1 MRASARVYAAVFSL
15 ALVAAPASAQRLGT
29 IDFGAFAQASYF
41 DRTLGF
47 EQGAGG
53 GGVRLGFFVLPSLEL
68 EGEGTFVPTP
78 GPNNVRVNYFPL
90 RARATFNIRTGQHTA
105 LLLGAGYVHNEFR
118 RDLDLSDDG
127 VTGLVGVRLG
137 LPGLPAIR
145 LASYLD
151 VIPSPANGDAEN
163 LNWGLQ
169 AGLSFLFGAG
179 SSGGTDA
186 AADEDD
192 AEQDADMREGEA
204 MPDSAVAAARA
215 DSITRAARED
225 SLRAR
230 AAQDSVAAA
239 ARAEEQRLGDSVRV
253 VEEQAAARQQTLR
266 DSLQIARQQDSVRL
280 AAMRDSLRLTRNS
293 ARMAALRDS
302 ISRVALRDSL
312 RTLVTER
319 QSRVTLRGVNF
330 EINKAVLLPVSR
342 EILQDVAQSLVSNTD
357 VRVEV
362 QGHSDNTG
370 PRQLNE
376 ELSLARAEAVKAFL
390 VENGVT
396 AERMEVRGYAWDEPA
411 ASNKTA
417 SGRAENRR
425 VELRRTD

>member
-1 MRASARVYAAVFSL
+1 MRAPARVYTAVFSL

-29 IDFGAFAQASYF
+29 FEFGAFAQASYF

-68 EGEGTFVPTP
+68 EGEGAFVPTP

-90 RARATFNIRTGQHTA
+90 RARATFNIRTGEHTA
-105 LLLGAGYVHNEFR
+105 LLLGAGYVHNEYR

-151 VIPSPANGDAEN
+151 VIPSPVNGDAEN

-179 SSGGTDA
+179 SSGATD

-192 AEQDADMREGEA
+192 EDADMREGEA
-204 MPDSAVAAARA
+204 MPDSVVAAARA
-215 DSITRAARED
+215 DSIARAARED

-239 ARAEEQRLGDSVRV
+239 ARAEEQRLRDSVRT
-253 VEEQAAARQQTLR
+253 VEERAAARQQTLR

-376 ELSLARAEAVKAFL
+376 ELSLARTEAVKAFL
-390 VENGVT
+390 VENGV
-396 AERMEVRGYAWDEPA
+396 AVERMEVRGYAWDEPV